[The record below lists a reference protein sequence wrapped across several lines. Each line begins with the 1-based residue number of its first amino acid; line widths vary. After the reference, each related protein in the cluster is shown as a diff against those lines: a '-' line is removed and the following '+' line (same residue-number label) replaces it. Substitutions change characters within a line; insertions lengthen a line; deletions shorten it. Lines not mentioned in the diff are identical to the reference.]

1 MPQAQTAEAKGKWKG
16 KEWYQILSPKY
27 IGDIVIGETLATEPD
42 TLKGRVVETSL
53 MDLTGD
59 PSKYYV
65 KLYFKVIE
73 VANGKAMTKFIGHEM
88 TRDFIARAVQARTAR
103 IDTNDIVT
111 FADGRLRIKTI
122 AITNRPV
129 SEAVE
134 KAIRASIS
142 KSVVASAKD
151 MKIEDWVSA
160 MAAGEIQQGIRA
172 EINKLY
178 PVRLFEFRASEFLE
192 G

>member
-1 MPQAQTAEAKGKWKG
+1 M
-16 KEWYQILSPKY
+16 
-27 IGDIVIGETLATEPD
+27 IGETLAAEPD
-42 TLKGRVVETSL
+42 SLKGRVIETSL

-59 PSKYYV
+59 PSKYFV

-73 VANGKAMTKFIGHEM
+73 VANGKALTKFIGHEM
-88 TRDFIARAVQARTAR
+88 TRDFIARAVQSRTAR
-103 IDTNDIVT
+103 IDTNDIVQ
-111 FADGRLRIKTI
+111 FADGKLRIKTI

-134 KAIRASIS
+134 KSIRANIS
-142 KSVVASAKD
+142 KSVLASAKD
-151 MKIEDWVSA
+151 KKIEEWVSA